1 MPWSMKRQL
10 TLIGIFF
17 GLLVSLNAQ
26 DPVFSQYYAAPL
38 QMNPAFAGNTFAPR
52 IALNYRNQWPG
63 LGSPYVTYAASYEQ
77 LFEPLNSGIGISV
90 LSDDAGNGIY
100 QNTNFGLSY
109 SYRLNISNDFFAK
122 FGTEI
127 GGTQTNLNWDKL
139 IFADQIDRVSG
150 ATSSGG
156 VPTLSNEERPDDL
169 SKIYLDLGAGFL
181 FYSPKFYAGI
191 SAKHLN
197 TPNES
202 FINFNENLENGLPIR
217 WSLHGGLQ
225 IQVQEGNRLQWP
237 VFVAP
242 SVNLVKQGDFGQVAI
257 GSYVGFGMFF
267 AGAWYRH
274 AFSNPDAAIISAGA
288 QMGIYKLGYSID
300 LTVSDLAMEGTGG
313 SHEVS
318 FIINFENS
326 ESLKRKRRTSQHN
339 DCFRLFR

>member
-1 MPWSMKRQL
+1 MKRQIVL
-10 TLIGIFF
+10 LCIFCGLIG
-17 GLLVSLNAQ
+17 GLKAQ

-38 QMNPAFAGNTFAPR
+38 QMNPAFAGNTYAPR

-77 LFEPLNSGIGISV
+77 LFEPLNSGIGLSV

-100 QNTNFGLSY
+100 QNTNFALAY
-109 SYRLNISNDFFAK
+109 SYRLNISEDFFAK
-122 FGTEI
+122 FGTEL
-127 GGTQTNLNWDKL
+127 GGTQSTLNWDKL
-139 IFADQIDRVSG
+139 FFADQIDRVSG
-150 ATSSGG
+150 ATSTGG
-156 VPTLSNEERPDDL
+156 VPNISSENRPDDL
-169 SKIYLDLGAGFL
+169 SNIYLDIGAGFL
-181 FYSPKFYAGI
+181 FYSPKFYGGI

-217 WSLHGGLQ
+217 WSLHGGMQ
-225 IQVQEGNRLQWP
+225 ISIREGNRLQWP

-242 SVNLVKQGDFGQVAI
+242 SLNLVKQGDFGQIDA
-257 GSYVGFGMFF
+257 GAYVGFGMFF

-274 AFSNPDAAIISAGA
+274 ALSNADAAIISAGV
-288 QMGIYKLGYSID
+288 QMGVFKFGYSID

-326 ESLKRKRRTSQHN
+326 ESIKKRRRTSQHN